1 MSLYIGENKMNLH
14 IGETKVKLNALN
26 WDYIISDGKLVLA
39 NPNLYLFSSGTQY
52 INTTFLYKTT
62 SSIEICSS
70 SFNDGSLFGFYT
82 ENGQV
87 AFAAADNIMYYRIYA
102 GVGTSVGSS
111 GTKRIYKLKSNIGY
125 IDGVK
130 VVTGGT
136 AVDSKL
142 TTYLFARNINNSPQ
156 VHGYGKINWCKI
168 YDNDAIVHNFVPVPT
183 GLQIG
188 DYTVP
193 SNGMW
198 DIVTQQFFG
207 NSGTG
212 KFSYGRDE

>member
-1 MSLYIGENKMNLH
+1 MSLYVGENKMNLYV
-14 IGETKVKLNALN
+14 GKTKVKLNALN
-26 WDYIISDGKLVLA
+26 GDYIISDGKLVWA
-39 NPNLYLFSSGTQY
+39 NPNLYLFSSYTQY
-52 INTTFLYKTT
+52 IKTNFLYKTT

-70 SFNDGSLFGFYT
+70 SFNGGSLFGFDT

-87 AFAAADNIMYYRIYA
+87 TFADADNIMYYRIYA
-102 GVGTSVGSS
+102 GAGIAVGSS
-111 GTKRIYKLKSNIGY
+111 ARKRIYKLKSNIGY

-136 AVDSKL
+136 AVDSQL
-142 TTYLFARNINNSPQ
+142 TTYLFARNINNAPQ
-156 VHGYGKINWCKI
+156 VRGNGKINWCKI

-188 DYTVP
+188 DYAVP
-193 SNGMW
+193 SNGMF

-212 KFSYGRDE
+212 EFSYGRDE